1 MKLVDL
7 MRQWENDPE
16 NNYTLYLGLNQY
28 STRSQFSASR
38 MLTSSNRN
46 NSTHFDNWIENQ
58 KNPYTIEIDNSQGY
72 RGNKFLHGSRKTN
85 YNSNTH

>member
-1 MKLVDL
+1 
-7 MRQWENDPE
+7 
-16 NNYTLYLGLNQY
+16 
-28 STRSQFSASR
+28 